1 MPKNEELEWNAW
13 TASLT
18 SSARAEMKAMKASS
32 RRWHQDRGMRRAI
45 PEGAYLSLRE
55 VARLLRVSQG
65 KVADWIQRGRLKALD
80 VGRPGR
86 PTYRVDRAA
95 LIMSLEAAADPP
107 KAKRQPRNPAGYVE
121 KY

>member
-1 MPKNEELEWNAW
+1 MAKNKVCPDWTAW

-18 SSARAEMKAMKASS
+18 SSARAAMEAIRAPS
-32 RRWHQDRGMRRAI
+32 RWHQDREVRRAI
-45 PEGAYLSLRE
+45 PDGAYLSLRE

-65 KVADWIQRGRLKALD
+65 KVADWIQCGRLKALD

-86 PTYRVDRAA
+86 PTYRIDRAA
-95 LIMSLEAAADPP
+95 LISSLEAAADPP
-107 KAKRQPRNPAGYVE
+107 KAKRSPRKPEGYID